1 MVQHIERSYGSVGT
15 QGRTE
20 SQRRSSEPV
29 RPPKQTKSTWF
40 NTHPLGPEHRQQ
52 ALEQDTNTSDGE
64 DVPSALLQAAPEAQ
78 MYATIASSCTGE
90 VEAKGEQSCEAV
102 KVEHQSFNNASSTQE
117 RCHPVGLSPSRL
129 EICST
134 SAGTGP
140 SGIYL
145 PSHRRPV
152 RIKAETGSPQAPNL
166 EIPQRHLSY
175 AHRKYRPPIRVP
187 SPEAEQF
194 YRSVTREPQERDK
207 LPDGKKALN
216 INQQSTQQM
225 SDHETPQRDVK
236 VKLQPSSHEYYMPTG
251 ASDGNFSTQV
261 VSSRNAHVRD
271 SASLP
276 SDGVE
281 HRLTESISTLDLN
294 ASGQRHSIASPTSRP
309 GTGFSYL
316 KPLTP
321 TPFSTPYGFV
331 NPSPYAANLHL
342 VSGSLLEG
350 MRRRTKWGDRGKLPK
365 QITLMTQ
372 ARHEPQVERLCEVD
386 SKTENEDEEREHET
400 KTCAWYKLLFCKC
413 CTIAAIPQSSNASP
427 LLPHVES
434 AVVLRDEKTA
444 RRQIRDAPLPCTV
457 MPASKEI
464 RKRKWWQ
471 LRRRQVLTNDE
482 LKTRLRK
489 RSAHGGPEGE
499 RVPQLNLRR
508 RNDGVGR
515 TRITLARNV

>member
-64 DVPSALLQAAPEAQ
+64 DVPSVPPRAVQEAQ
-78 MYATIASSCTGE
+78 MYATMASSCTGE
-90 VEAKGEQSCEAV
+90 VEAKGEQFCEAMR
-102 KVEHQSFNNASSTQE
+102 VEHQSFDNASSTRE
-117 RCHPVGLSPSRL
+117 RYHSVGIPPSNL
-129 EICST
+129 QICST
-134 SAGTGP
+134 SAETGP
-140 SGIYL
+140 SGIYH
-145 PSHRRPV
+145 PPHRRPV
-152 RIKAETGSPQAPNL
+152 RIKAENASPQAPNL
-166 EIPQRHLSY
+166 KIPQRHPSR
-175 AHRKYRPPIRVP
+175 ANRKPRPPIRVP
-187 SPEAEQF
+187 SPVAEQF
-194 YRSVTREPQERDK
+194 YRSATRKPQEREK
-207 LPDGKKALN
+207 LPDGKKALALS
-216 INQQSTQQM
+216 QQPTQPI
-225 SDHETPQRDVK
+225 SDHEIPQLDVK
-236 VKLQPSSHEYYMPTG
+236 VKLQTSSHEYYIPTG

-261 VSSRNAHVRD
+261 VSSGNAHVRD

-294 ASGQRHSIASPTSRP
+294 APGQRHRIASPTPRP

-350 MRRRTKWGDRGKLPK
+350 MRRRTKWGDRAKLPK
-365 QITLMTQ
+365 QTTLTTQ
-372 ARHEPQVERLCEVD
+372 ARDEPPAERQCEVE
-386 SKTENEDEEREHET
+386 SNTENEDEEREHET
-400 KTCAWYKLLFCKC
+400 KTCGWYKLPFCKC

-427 LLPHVES
+427 PLPHVES
-434 AVVLRDEKTA
+434 AVVLRDEKTS
-444 RRQIRDAPLPCTV
+444 RRQMRDASLPCTV
-457 MPASKEI
+457 IPASKGM
-464 RKRKWWQ
+464 RRRKWWQ
-471 LRRRQVLTNDE
+471 LRQRQVLTNDE
-482 LKTRLRK
+482 SKTRLRK
-489 RSAHGGPEGE
+489 RSAHGGSEGE

-508 RNDGVGR
+508 RK
-515 TRITLARNV
+515 